1 MTLKKDEA
9 INLRSI
15 AMVDPATG
23 WLELHSIPEAKADL
37 VAIQVELAWLTRYL
51 FPNKIIV
58 DRGKVLLI

>member
-1 MTLKKDEA
+1 MTPKKDEA
-9 INLRSI
+9 SNLRAI